1 MNSKRILSL
10 ILAVVMS
17 AAIMA
22 GCTQQ
27 TVEPKE
33 SPSAPAETPDTTT
46 ETPEPAPSEAVE
58 EVSKTGKG
66 TLTFARTESIATLN
80 PHMYTSDIESCCIEY
95 TGAALYG
102 YFYNEDKTGVS
113 LRACLADGEPVK
125 MNDDGTVWQIKVNP
139 DACWANGEAINADTF
154 MYSFKMLLDPKLV
167 NGRGGAFAEDY
178 IKILNAKAYYTQ
190 TEVDGAVPTW
200 EDVGIK
206 KVDDMTLEITT
217 SIAQDATEVMSHFAY
232 AWTVPVYE
240 EMYEALM
247 NADRTATTY
256 GTEIEKV
263 VCSGAFTY
271 NAWERDAEISFKK
284 NPAYINQG
292 IIQIEN
298 LVMKIIPDRGTQLQM
313 FEAGELD
320 YVELNSSQFKDYEED
335 PRVLY
340 SPSIYVKYMPV
351 NVNNPD
357 TPILSDVNFRK
368 ALFLAV
374 DRESIAKLL
383 NAKPAN
389 YLLSTRFIADVTTG
403 ESYRNSKQ
411 GSAIPDDY
419 CGYDPEQ
426 AVKLFEQALTD
437 AGQDKVVLTLT
448 YRNDDADM
456 TAIAETLQSSWP
468 AIFGADRFE
477 LILNGLP
484 TSQSNEQIRAAK
496 TDATSFDLGFAGWS
510 TNELAP
516 WNGLKVYG
524 SAWANRYDTF
534 TSERYDEL
542 WILANSSEERFDHE
556 KRLDYVAEMESI
568 WLDNVS
574 GIPVIELIDKTL
586 KADRVQL
593 AADQWVNRVGF
604 GWIYASVTDAD

>member
-1 MNSKRILSL
+1 MGISGLEFARMCDATLTGATATHQEMVDMVEIAKKYHFYSVIGQRCYLDEMVEGL
-10 ILAVVMS
+10 KGTDVLVG
-17 AAIMA
+17 A
-22 GCTQQ
+22 GCSNITG
-27 TVEPKE
+27 
-33 SPSAPAETPDTTT
+33 ADPAEVK
-46 ETPEPAPSEAVE
+46 AN
-58 EVSKTGKG
+58 
-66 TLTFARTESIATLN
+66 FAKWHLS
-80 PHMYTSDIESCCIEY
+80 H
-95 TGAALYG
+95 GA
-102 YFYNEDKTGVS
+102 
-113 LRACLADGEPVK
+113 
-125 MNDDGTVWQIKVNP
+125 Q
-139 DACWANGEAINADTF
+139 
-154 MYSFKMLLDPKLV
+154 
-167 NGRGGAFAEDY
+167 
-178 IKILNAKAYYTQ
+178 
-190 TEVDGAVPTW
+190 
-200 EDVGIK
+200 
-206 KVDDMTLEITT
+206 
-217 SIAQDATEVMSHFAY
+217 
-232 AWTVPVYE
+232 
-240 EMYEALM
+240 
-247 NADRTATTY
+247 
-256 GTEIEKV
+256 EIENIMNISAFKSGLDKMV
-263 VCSGAFTY
+263 VHDVRAV
-271 NAWERDAEISFKK
+271 RDAIGPDIVYKCILEVCYLDDDEIRH
-284 NPAYINQG
+284 ACDLL
-292 IIQIEN
+292 IEGG
-298 LVMKIIPDRGTQLQM
+298 V
-313 FEAGELD
+313 
-320 YVELNSSQFKDYEED
+320 DYEED

-468 AIFGADRFE
+468 SIFGADRFE

-542 WILANSSEERFDHE
+542 WTLANSSEERFDHE

>member
-1 MNSKRILSL
+1 
-10 ILAVVMS
+10 
-17 AAIMA
+17 
-22 GCTQQ
+22 
-27 TVEPKE
+27 
-33 SPSAPAETPDTTT
+33 
-46 ETPEPAPSEAVE
+46 
-58 EVSKTGKG
+58 
-66 TLTFARTESIATLN
+66 
-80 PHMYTSDIESCCIEY
+80 
-95 TGAALYG
+95 
-102 YFYNEDKTGVS
+102 
-113 LRACLADGEPVK
+113 
-125 MNDDGTVWQIKVNP
+125 
-139 DACWANGEAINADTF
+139 

-256 GTEIEKV
+256 GTEIDKV

-542 WILANSSEERFDHE
+542 WTLANSSEERFDHE